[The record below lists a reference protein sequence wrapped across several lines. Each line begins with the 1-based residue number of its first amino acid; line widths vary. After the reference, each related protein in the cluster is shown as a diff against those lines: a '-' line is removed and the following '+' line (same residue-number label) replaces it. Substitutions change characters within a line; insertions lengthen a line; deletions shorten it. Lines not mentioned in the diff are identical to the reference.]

1 MEKRKDKKLIKFLE
15 RKKLL
20 EVRKKKTQKIE
31 HWLTYKISQNN
42 VFMTATMAGGECLV
56 WRSAGRSGFKGPR
69 RATPYAANVTGGKFF
84 YRFLKKLKKLSRQTK
99 KRTRY
104 YPAFHI
110 GVLIKS
116 GRKRKIKLMM
126 KGFFNKMRKN
136 FKWINSGKMPEMR
149 FKCIIKK
156 NRIAHNG
163 LRKKK
168 KRRV

>member
-1 MEKRKDKKLIKFLE
+1 MVANKGKKKRRIKLSE
-15 RKKLL
+15 VRRKKS
-20 EVRKKKTQKIE
+20 EKIE

-42 VFMTATMAGGECLV
+42 AFMTATLNGGECLV

-84 YRFLKKLKKLSRQTK
+84 YRFMKKLKKLSKETK
-99 KRTRY
+99 KKTRF
-104 YPAFHI
+104 YPAFNL

-116 GRKRKIKLMM
+116 GRKRKVKLMM

-149 FKCIIKK
+149 FKCVIRKS
-156 NRIAHNG
+156 RVAHNG
-163 LRKKK
+163 LRKRK